1 MRHADMSTDDISTEE
16 ELATKLRRTS
26 SKCKRK
32 FFMARQK
39 SKRWYLWFY
48 SHQRLH
54 HKMQYKITVMKIIL
68 NSQQMIKKIITILW
82 NVKNIITL
90 Q

>member
-1 MRHADMSTDDISTEE
+1 MSTDDISTEE

-39 SKRWYLWFY
+39 SKR
-48 SHQRLH
+48 
-54 HKMQYKITVMKIIL
+54 
-68 NSQQMIKKIITILW
+68 
-82 NVKNIITL
+82 
-90 Q
+90 